1 MAFIQRG
8 AIILNKSRQTVM
20 NNQPLFSVGNS
31 QIAGYISV
39 AMYDQTSSSAVDG
52 GGGGSGLSIFEGTSQ
67 ASGKP
72 FVIVESVTADTFGIG
87 TA

>member
-8 AIILNKSRQTVM
+8 AIILNESRQTVM
-20 NNQPLFSVGNS
+20 NNQPLFSVGNA

-39 AMYDQTSSSAVDG
+39 EMYKQYSSSAV
-52 GGGGSGLSIFEGTSQ
+52 GSGGTGALDLFVGTSQ

-72 FVIVESVTADTFGIG
+72 FVITESVKASSVPTA
-87 TA
+87 